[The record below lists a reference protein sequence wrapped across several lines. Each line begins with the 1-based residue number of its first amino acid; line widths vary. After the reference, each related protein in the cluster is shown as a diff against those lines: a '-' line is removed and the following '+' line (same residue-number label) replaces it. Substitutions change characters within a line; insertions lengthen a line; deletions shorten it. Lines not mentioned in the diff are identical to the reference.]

1 MRAVPV
7 LYSSDLN
14 RSLAFYTG
22 VLNFELRYPAYRE
35 LALRNGVIDLVC
47 DAAILQLS
55 KHMGRNPT
63 PSSVNLELDTPP
75 QVDELFALFTTRGLD
90 QSHRT
95 ESPVHLAPLDQT
107 WGTREVYITDPD
119 SNTLCLRAWRS

>member
-14 RSLAFYTG
+14 RSLGFYTE
-22 VLNFELRYPAYRE
+22 VLNFELRYPEHRD

-47 DAAILQLS
+47 DTAVLQLS
-55 KHMGRNPT
+55 IHMGNHPT
-63 PSSVNLELDTPP
+63 PSSVNIELDHAVE
-75 QVDELFALFTTRGLD
+75 VDNLFSLYTTRGLD

-107 WGTREVYITDPD
+107 WGTREVYLTDPD
-119 SNTLCLRAWRS
+119 GNTLCLRAWL